1 MTTKIELREDLFVP
15 WILDDYSK
23 EEIIE
28 MANEPVPLRDTCLNI
43 AGLIPTQHIDNY
55 SEIKDDLSHLVDDE
69 DAYVEPDNRFIFEY
83 EVVWV

>member
-1 MTTKIELREDLFVP
+1 MTIKVELREDLFVP

-55 SEIKDDLSHLVDDE
+55 SEIKDDLADIIIDDG
-69 DAYVEPDNRFIFEY
+69 YHISPDNRFILEY